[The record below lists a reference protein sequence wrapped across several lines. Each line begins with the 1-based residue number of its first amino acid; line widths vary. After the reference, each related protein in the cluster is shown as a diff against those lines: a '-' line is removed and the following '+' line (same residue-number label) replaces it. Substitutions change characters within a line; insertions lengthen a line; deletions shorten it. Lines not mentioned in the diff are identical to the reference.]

1 MPLKRRW
8 KIGIFSL
15 LISIS
20 LLFFFIPFNGKYDFG
35 SIDIPSPTTQEKGN
49 SINDHYSTP
58 LRSFDF
64 KLQIFANVSIG
75 KISLMFLNQE
85 NYLNRR
91 RGHNFTASLELIN
104 ITGLVDETISI
115 DPELASRGLAMI
127 LVEENATF
135 SIDLDLTYLFHANSY
150 GLFFSVITIVVFVAF
165 AFQFKKK
172 SF

>member
-15 LISIS
+15 LISMS
-20 LLFFFIPFNGKYDFG
+20 LLILFIPINGKHDFG
-35 SIDIPSPTTQEKGN
+35 FLDYPSPTTQEKGN
-49 SINDHYSTP
+49 SDNEYYSTP

-104 ITGLVDETISI
+104 ITGLIDETISI

-150 GLFFSVITIVVFVAF
+150 GFFFFFITIVIFVVF
-165 AFQFKKK
+165 AFKFKKK

>member
-20 LLFFFIPFNGKYDFG
+20 LLILFIPINGKNDFLFF
-35 SIDIPSPTTQEKGN
+35 DYNSPTTQEKGYSHN
-49 SINDHYSTP
+49 YHYSTP

-75 KISLMFLNQE
+75 KISLVFLNQE

-91 RGHNFTASLELIN
+91 SGHNFTASLELIN

-135 SIDLDLTYLFHANSY
+135 SINLDLTYLFHANSY
-150 GLFFSVITIVVFVAF
+150 GFFFSGITIVIFVVF
-165 AFQFKKK
+165 AFQIKKK

>member
-8 KIGIFSL
+8 KIGILSL

-20 LLFFFIPFNGKYDFG
+20 LLILFIPFNGKYDFG

-49 SINDHYSTP
+49 SLNDHYSTP

-64 KLQIFANVSIG
+64 KLQISANVSIG
-75 KISLMFLNQE
+75 KISLVFLNQE
-85 NYLNRR
+85 NYLNKR

-104 ITGLVDETISI
+104 ITGIVDETISI

-127 LVEENATF
+127 RVEENATF
-135 SIDLDLTYLFHANSY
+135 SINLDLTYLFHANSY
-150 GLFFSVITIVVFVAF
+150 GFFFSGITIVIFVAF
-165 AFQFKKK
+165 VFQIKKK